1 MSANEK
7 SVNGKSGVLLGDG
20 FISSDAAKEV
30 IINFIRR
37 NVGPRTGMAPD
48 LVFALDVIR
57 QTIPKEVLTGEKLKR
72 YNKAQSIL
80 WNLRDELC
88 QMEATICMFWP
99 DSDAVADDSGE
110 Q

>member
-1 MSANEK
+1 MGDNIK
-7 SVNGKSGVLLGDG
+7 SDNIKSGVILGDG
-20 FISSDAAKEV
+20 FISSDAAKEK

-37 NVGPRTGMAPD
+37 YVGPRKGMAPD

-57 QTIPKEVLTGEKLKR
+57 QTIPKSVLTGEKLKR

-80 WNLRDELC
+80 WSLRDELC
-88 QMEATICMFWP
+88 QIEATICMFWP
-99 DSDAVADDSGE
+99 DSDEVADDVRE